1 MKKLM
6 EKVSILSLSL
16 ILTTAFS
23 ISSAQSAMFA
33 FYKEIPESW
42 VELLVSL
49 PSAGIMLM
57 LLFNRVIEKYL
68 TERQMIVSGLLI
80 FSLCGLLPLL
90 SQSYWLMFASRIVFG
105 MGIGLL
111 NAKAISIVSERY
123 KGLRGSAEVVGT
135 AFLTFGVSLLL
146 PLGWQAA
153 FLVYTFGLVVLA
165 FYLLF
170 VPYDKVS
177 EKQQEQSESTPKLS
191 QQDWQLSLAFAF
203 VAGVIVLTY
212 IAINVRVPGIVEKS
226 GMGTPQ
232 TAGMI
237 LSLMQLIGI
246 AAGISFA
253 SLTRLFRDKLL
264 MLSGLVFG
272 LTQIIIGFSPNL
284 LSLSFA
290 TISAGFVYSV
300 GLTTIFYTLSERIS
314 AHLLNQATSI
324 VILGCSIGATA
335 TTFVLSFIGSF
346 SNAPA
351 FIFSVLGMAMILTSL
366 FVLRF
371 SKEKS
376 GMASES

>member
-1 MKKLM
+1 
-6 EKVSILSLSL
+6 
-16 ILTTAFS
+16 
-23 ISSAQSAMFA
+23 MFA
-33 FYKEIPESW
+33 FYKGIPESW

-80 FSLCGLLPLL
+80 FSLSGLLPLL
-90 SQSYWLMFASRIVFG
+90 NQSYWLMFVSRLVFG

-123 KGLRGSAEVVGT
+123 KGQERVRLLGLRGSAEVVGT
-135 AFLTFGVSLLL
+135 ALLTFGVSRLL

-165 FYLLF
+165 LYLLF

-177 EKQQEQSESTPKLS
+177 EKQQEQSELTPKLS
-191 QQDWQLSLAFAF
+191 SHDWQLSLAFAF

-226 GMGTPQ
+226 GMGTAQ
-232 TAGMI
+232 TAGVI

-284 LSLSFA
+284 LTLSMA

-314 AHLLNQATSI
+314 GHLLNQATSI
-324 VILGCSIGATA
+324 VILGCSIGATS
-335 TTFVLSFIGSF
+335 TTFVLSFIGRF
-346 SNAPA
+346 SNAPS
-351 FIFSVLGMAMILTSL
+351 FIFSVLGLAMILTSL

-376 GMASES
+376 GLAPRI